1 LLWLAAIAVGV
12 VAGLIVGGDV
22 GNLARLRFHWPWVI
36 PVVVLIRELILLTP
50 LNRVNGAQY
59 VYVAALAA
67 TVAWTLWNVSR
78 LRAIWLVTAG
88 SALNLLVILSNGGHM
103 PVARE
108 LAGSLVRHGTAGQ
121 YTVMGPATNLNLLG
135 DWVSLYPLPEAYSA
149 GDVLV
154 AIGLVVAVFISTATP
169 VRIVR

>member
-12 VAGLIVGGDV
+12 VAGLIAGGDV
-22 GNLARLRFHWPWVI
+22 GNLARLRFRWPWVI

-50 LNRVNGAQY
+50 LNRVDGAQY

-78 LRAIWLVTAG
+78 LPAIWLVTAG
-88 SALNLLVILSNGGHM
+88 SALNLLVLVANGGRM
-103 PVARE
+103 PVAHE
-108 LAGSLVRHGTAGQ
+108 LAGALLQRGTIGQ
-121 YTVMGPATNLNLLG
+121 YTVMSSSTNLNLLG
-135 DWVSLYPLPEAYSA
+135 DWVSIHPLPEAYSA

-154 AIGLVVAVFISTATP
+154 AIGLVVAVFIATATP